1 MEVLVLTVLANLL
14 GNFIIVAL
22 FAVAVHHPNTER
34 GRYLDT
40 STIILPAWINGPV
53 TWLWLFQNYHSIH
66 HLFPR
71 VPFYRY
77 RAVFDRIADIMA
89 ARGAPIHRI
98 G

>member
-1 MEVLVLTVLANLL
+1 MCIRDSVT
-14 GNFIIVAL
+14 L
-22 FAVAVHHPNTER
+22 FAVAVHHPNTGR
-34 GRYLDT
+34 GRYVDT

-77 RAVFDRIADIMA
+77 RAVFERIADIMA
-89 ARGAPIHRI
+89 ARGAPIYRI